1 MALKSSNQGREGTV
15 DADELL
21 GDLEKLVDRLRV
33 MYEQYFLGI
42 QKAAPSHMHAD
53 AERRIRDLTV
63 LQIRNT
69 GQRYRLATLTQK
81 FGSYN
86 SYWKRT
92 VRDIEAG
99 RYIRDLSR
107 IQRQAATSGEEIPE
121 EVLAAMPKRMRQ
133 MIERDRKAAN
143 AAAGRRAATSGG
155 VSAPPPPSKADAS
168 AKPRSTTHALDEA
181 LLGDDFD
188 IDAMFRNVASTTSPP
203 PFATPRTRTGQRKRP
218 TSNSDLLFPRT
229 RTGNPARMGAPS
241 TKPPPLSPAASR
253 AAAPLYLT
261 DDDEIVSSP
270 PGQRAP
276 TAAPPPA
283 PPPAP
288 PRAATQAPPT
298 RTAPPPMPPRA
309 STSSPP
315 AARPIAA
322 PAPATPPPPGMSESE
337 TRALY
342 AKYVKARE
350 VVRDGSETMSYDRLV
365 RHLRQQAPKIMEAH
379 KSSGVEF
386 GIVIKDNKIVIKAK
400 PKT

>member
-1 MALKSSNQGREGTV
+1 MALKSSNQAKDGTV

-42 QKAAPSHMHAD
+42 QKAAPSHMHSD
-53 AERRIRDLTV
+53 AERRIRDLTI

-143 AAAGRRAATSGG
+143 AAAGRRAATSSGT
-155 VSAPPPPSKADAS
+155 STPPPANAANAPAVA

-188 IDAMFRNVASTTSPP
+188 IDAMFKNVASTTIPP
-203 PFATPRTRTGQRKRP
+203 PLATPRTRTGQRKRP
-218 TSNSDLLFPRT
+218 TSNSDLMFPRT

-241 TKPPPLSPAASR
+241 TIPPPLTSAASR

-261 DDDEIVSSP
+261 DDDDIVSAP
-270 PGQRAP
+270 PSRRAP
-276 TAAPPPA
+276 TAAPPPTA
-283 PPPAP
+283 
-288 PRAATQAPPT
+288 PRAPTASPPF
-298 RTAPPPMPPRA
+298 RTSPPPMPPRA

-322 PAPATPPPPGMSESE
+322 PAPAAPPPPGMSESE

-350 VVRDGSETMSYDRLV
+350 VVRDGSETMSYDLLV

-400 PKT
+400 PKS